1 MVDNPRKE
9 ELRLAWNRAKNING
23 TVDDVLRSARQAR
36 DAGAWTGGT
45 SEDFFAEMTTQDN
58 SAQGAGDDAVAVVH
72 AAYLAEPATL
82 PDPED

>member
-9 ELRLAWNRAKNING
+9 ELRLAWNQAKTING

-45 SEDFFAEMTTQDN
+45 SEDFFGEMTTQDEN
-58 SAQGAGDDAVAVVH
+58 AQGAGDDAVAVVY